1 MAEYVVES
9 KNLTKYYQDFC
20 ALNQV
25 DISVKRGEIY
35 GLVGDNGAGKT
46 TFLKLLAGQIFPG
59 GGEIKLFG
67 KHEPK
72 ELDAMRS
79 RMGVIIENPGFY
91 PQLSVEKNL
100 EYYRIQK
107 GIPGRNSMEEA
118 LEITGL
124 KDARKKACKNL
135 SLGMKQRLGLAIA
148 LMGVP
153 ELLLLD
159 EPINGLDPSGIIE
172 MRNLLLRLNQE
183 KNITIL
189 ISSHILSELEHIATM
204 YGFLRKG
211 QLLEQVSAEQIRK
224 KCSDYVEILVSD
236 AERYTVALEQ
246 KMGHTDYKIL
256 PDKKIHIYNTKESI
270 EVYSRLAAE
279 AGLEVM
285 ALSKCQ
291 QTLEEYYM
299 KLNTDEHAV
308 KQNANGC
315 ITTKSGRKEAT
326 EQIPNGRFTD
336 GGEK

>member
-1 MAEYVVES
+1 MKERKRIMAEYVIES
-9 KNLTKYYQDFC
+9 QNLTKYYQDFC

-25 DISVKRGEIY
+25 NISVKRGEIY

-59 GGEIKLFG
+59 SGEIKLFG

-72 ELDAMRS
+72 ELESMRS

-107 GIPGRNSMEEA
+107 GIPGRASMEEA
-118 LEITGL
+118 LEMTGL
-124 KDARKKACKNL
+124 KDARRKICRNL

-183 KNITIL
+183 KKITIL
-189 ISSHILSELEHIATM
+189 LSSHILSELEHIATV
-204 YGFLRKG
+204 YGFLQNG
-211 QLLEQVSAEQIRK
+211 QLLEQVSAEQLRK
-224 KCSDYVEILVSD
+224 KCADYVEILVSD
-236 AERYTVALEQ
+236 AERYTVVLEQ

-256 PDKKIHIYNTKESI
+256 PDKKIHIFNTRESI
-270 EVYSRLAAE
+270 EAYSRLAAE
-279 AGLEVM
+279 TGLEVM

-299 KLNTDEHAV
+299 NLKTEGI
-308 KQNANGC
+308 Q
-315 ITTKSGRKEAT
+315 KEAA
-326 EQIPNGRFTD
+326 EQIPNIRFKD
-336 GGEK
+336 GGKK